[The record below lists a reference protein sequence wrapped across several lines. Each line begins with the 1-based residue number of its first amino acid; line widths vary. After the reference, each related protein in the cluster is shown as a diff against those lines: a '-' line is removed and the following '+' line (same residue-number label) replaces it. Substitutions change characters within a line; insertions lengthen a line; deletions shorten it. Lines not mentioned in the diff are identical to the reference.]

1 MPAFGKVHS
10 SIYTAA
16 DRVKSGLK
24 WGHHKYRQGMHL
36 AGRANDLYQTGR
48 KIANIFMP
56 ELQRMGLGDTVNK
69 GFGAIDLMKGNA
81 ISRHQDVLDRIG
93 ENSALVGKIR
103 QSQQLVQPYMA

>member
-1 MPAFGKVHS
+1 MH
-10 SIYTAA
+10 TAA

-24 WGHHKYRQGMHL
+24 WGHHKYRQGLHL

-56 ELQRMGLGDTVNK
+56 ELEHLGMGSRIQS
-69 GFGAIDLMKGNA
+69 GFGALDKMRDNA
-81 ISRHQDVLDRIG
+81 ISRHQDVLDHIG

-103 QSQQLVQPYMA
+103 QTQALTQPYMS